1 MIAWL
6 SGSILEIEEERM
18 IVVVQGLGYE
28 LSCTKSAVAGKNPG
42 DPVEIF
48 VYPHTTEHS
57 TEWFG
62 FHSSLEKT
70 IFGKLISVQG
80 VGPKVAMSLLSTFG
94 MKECVR
100 LITSGQDKAL
110 TGATGVGKKIA
121 LRLVMELRETL
132 LPFREQFTHSM
143 EIVLPEG
150 TRTGAASM
158 LDRALSGLR
167 NMGYRP
173 QELTVVAGP
182 LHEAAEQGVPAADL
196 IRLGLSLLRKE
207 KP

>member
-6 SGSILEIEEERM
+6 SGTILELEEERM
-18 IVVVQGLGYE
+18 IVVVQDLGYE
-28 LSCTKSAVAGKNPG
+28 LTCTRAAVNDKAPG
-42 DPVEIF
+42 DHVELF
-48 VYPHTTEHS
+48 VYLNTTEHS

-62 FHSSLEKT
+62 FHSSMEKA

-80 VGPKVAMSLLSTFG
+80 VGPKVAMSILSTFG

-100 LITSGQDKAL
+100 LITSAQDKML

-121 LRLVMELRETL
+121 QRLVMELKETL
-132 LPFREQFTHSM
+132 LPFREQFTHSI
-143 EIVLPEG
+143 EIVLPAG
-150 TRTGAASM
+150 VRTGAAPM

-173 QELTVVAGP
+173 QELSAVAGP
-182 LHEAAEQGVPAADL
+182 LHEAAEQGASAADL
-196 IRLGLSLLRKE
+196 IRQGLSLLRKE

>member
-6 SGSILEIEEERM
+6 SGTILEIEEERM
-18 IVVVQGLGYE
+18 IVVVQDLGYE
-28 LSCTKSAVAGKNPG
+28 LTCTRAAVVDKSPG
-42 DPVEIF
+42 DHVELF

-62 FHSSLEKT
+62 FHSTLEKA

-80 VGPKVAMSLLSTFG
+80 VGPKVAMSILSTFG

-110 TGATGVGKKIA
+110 TSATGVGKKIA
-121 LRLVMELRETL
+121 QRLVMELRETL
-132 LPFREQFTHSM
+132 LPYREQFTHSM
-143 EIVLPEG
+143 EIVLPA
-150 TRTGAASM
+150 GARAVDVSM

-173 QELTVVAGP
+173 QELSVVAGP
-182 LHEAAEQGVPAADL
+182 LHEAAEQGAPAADL
-196 IRLGLSLLRKE
+196 IRLGLALLRKE

>member
-6 SGSILEIEEERM
+6 SGSILEIGEERM
-18 IVVVQGLGYE
+18 IVVVQDLGYE
-28 LSCTKSAVAGKNPG
+28 LTCTRAAMEGKSPG
-42 DPVEIF
+42 DRVEIF
-48 VYPHTTEHS
+48 VHPHTTEHA

-70 IFGKLISVQG
+70 IFGRLISVQG
-80 VGPKVAMSLLSTFG
+80 VGPKVAMSILSTFG

-100 LITSGQDKAL
+100 LITSGQDKSL

-121 LRLVMELRETL
+121 QRLVMELRETL

-143 EIVLPEG
+143 EIVLP
-150 TRTGAASM
+150 TGGHPGVSSM

-173 QELTVVAGP
+173 QELTIVAGP
-182 LHEAAEQGVPAADL
+182 LHEAAEQGAPAADL